1 VHCDQAVLASN
12 SFGSFKDISWLT
24 IGTPKNSVF
33 GVGLTPRRR
42 LNSATVAF
50 ANRSLKEAFHPAF
63 GFSLTSFTISF

>member
-42 LNSATVAF
+42 LNSATY
-50 ANRSLKEAFHPAF
+50 
-63 GFSLTSFTISF
+63 T